1 MDAGRTANVIKNS
14 VASLVLKLVGILS
27 QFALRTAFI
36 YLLGNEYTG
45 VSGLFTDILSVLS
58 LMEMG
63 LDVSMVYAL
72 YKPLAENDHSKIS
85 ALMNFYKKAYRII
98 GVSVLLLGL
107 ICVPFLGYIVKGTA
121 NIKESL
127 AGIFMMYVVTTAV
140 SYLCVYRT
148 ILLKADQK
156 SRIISKWTAVIQL
169 IEIVVEVGL
178 LLLLKEFYAYL
189 VTHLVATVAINV
201 TLSLIATKAYPQY
214 FNDKTAKLEKGETKM
229 LFQDLLYLTA
239 YNLSGVVINSTDSI
253 FISAFV
259 GAAEVAIIGNY
270 SLIVNSI
277 RTCVTQIVSA
287 TKPSI
292 GNLAATSTYEKQEDI
307 FHKMDFIAFYVCCVC
322 CACLFCL
329 LTPFISNVWFGP
341 AYEVAMPIVA
351 VLCVNFYIAV
361 MVLPVESF
369 RTANGLFKQ
378 GWARPIIMASMNI
391 VLNFILG
398 AKWGIMG
405 IFLATTISR
414 VFTQVWFDAYLV
426 YKYVFASKPFAY
438 LKTFAIRFVIAVL
451 ICGITAAVCAF
462 IPTVNVSIIDFALR
476 ALVVVVVSNA
486 LLLLI
491 YHKNENLQYMFGMVM
506 GKVKRK

>member
-1 MDAGRTANVIKNS
+1 METSRTINVIKNS
-14 VASLVLKLVGILS
+14 FASLVLKLVGILS

-85 ALMNFYKKAYRII
+85 ALMNFYKKAYRVI
-98 GVSVLLLGL
+98 GVGVLLVG
-107 ICVPFLGYIVKGTA
+107 IVCVPFLDYIVKGSA
-121 NIKESL
+121 SIKESL

-156 SRIISKWTAVIQL
+156 SRIISKWTAAIQL
-169 IEIVVEVGL
+169 VEIVVEVGL

-189 VTHLVATVAINV
+189 IVHLLATIVINI
-201 TLSLIATKAYPQY
+201 TLSIIATIQYPEY
-214 FNDKTAKLEKGETKM
+214 FSDKTARLGKGETKA
-229 LFQDLLYLTA
+229 LFMDLMYLTA

-277 RTCVTQIVSA
+277 RTCVTQIVAA

-292 GNLAATSTYEKQEDI
+292 GNLAATSSNEKQKDI
-307 FHKMDFIAFYVCCVC
+307 FDKMDFIAFYVCCIC
-322 CACLFCL
+322 CTCLFCL
-329 LTPFISNVWFGP
+329 LTPFIKNIWFGP
-341 AYEVAMPIVA
+341 AYEVPMPIVA
-351 VLCVNFYIAV
+351 ILCVNFYIAV

-378 GWARPIIMASMNI
+378 GWGRPIIMAVMNI
-391 VLNFILG
+391 VLNFLLG

-426 YKYVFASKPFAY
+426 YKYVFSRKPFIY
-438 LKTFAIRFVIAVL
+438 LATFVIRFVITVF
-451 ICGITAAVCAF
+451 ICWITTVVCAH
-462 IPTVNVSIIDFALR
+462 IPVFHVGIIDFVLR
-476 ALVVVVVSNA
+476 ALIVVVLSNVM
-486 LLLLI
+486 LLVL
-491 YHKNENLQYMFGMVM
+491 YHRNRNLKYMFNMIKCRVL
-506 GKVKRK
+506 RK

>member
-1 MDAGRTANVIKNS
+1 MDTGRTANVIKNS
-14 VASLVLKLVGILS
+14 VSSLVLKLVGILS

-127 AGIFMMYVVTTAV
+127 AGIFMMYVVTTAA

-156 SRIISKWTAVIQL
+156 SRIISKWTAIIQL

-189 VTHLVATVAINV
+189 VIHLVATVAINV
-201 TLSLIATKAYPQY
+201 TLSMIATKEYPKY
-214 FNDKTAKLEKGETKM
+214 FSDKTAKLEKGETKV

-277 RTCVTQIVSA
+277 RTCVTQIVAA

-292 GNLAATSTYEKQEDI
+292 GNLAATSTFEKQEDI
-307 FHKMDFIAFYVCCVC
+307 FRKMDFIAFYVCCVC
-322 CACLFCL
+322 CACLYCL
-329 LTPFISNVWFGP
+329 LTPFITNVWFGP
-341 AYEVAMPIVA
+341 DYEVAMPIVA

-369 RTANGLFKQ
+369 RTANGLFQQ
-378 GWARPIIMASMNI
+378 GWGRPIIMAFMNI

-398 AKWGIMG
+398 TRWGILG

-414 VFTQVWFDAYLV
+414 VLTQVWFDAYLV
-426 YKYVFASKPFAY
+426 YKCVFTSKPFVY
-438 LKTFAIRFVIAVL
+438 LKTFAIRFVITVL
-451 ICGITAAVCAF
+451 ICGITAAVCTF
-462 IPTVNVSIIDFALR
+462 IPTLHVSVIDFVLR
-476 ALVVVVVSNA
+476 ALLVVVVSNA

-491 YHKNENLQYMFGMVM
+491 YHKNENLQYMFGMVK
-506 GKVKRK
+506 GKVMRK